1 MSYRRKEMK
10 NFYKERVIY
19 IFLLVMLLTLPL
31 KTRSVVAQT
40 SEQDSSTEKTTTSIQ
55 NSNSIIKNSDLEP
68 TNSMESSAKRGAD
81 SSETELSIH
90 QEKAIQLKVNQEL
103 TSEMIEDAVTINN
116 KLKDSTLE
124 FLPEETLFST
134 TGDKTVNIK
143 IIEKYGEEEN
153 EIESPITISVEKA
166 PEIIAE
172 QNPQDLIVGSD
183 SSMWDI
189 SDFVKWVRIDGKEV
203 NKNEYIVD
211 LVNIPQTDR
220 VYKQIIKVK
229 VSDKSRARTIL
240 VDVPINIV
248 WGDSIVYQ
256 TNTTVYEAHRTAG
269 AYTLHTLGKPVV
281 TSAIGVTGS
290 LDVSSVYTGYD
301 PLLQKLFYT
310 FNWFDL
316 SNTQNFLMTE
326 ETKGTK
332 HVEAFGKDQI
342 KDNLNLWGI
351 NRKQD
356 VHYGDVVRAWH
367 VFPNW
372 NYLYQND
379 KKTLYNQGQNS
390 IYYEITPKGYKPL
403 KINFAS
409 TKKQKISI
417 GASDREIIDNIGKSI
432 DLPDGVTARFIKLPS
447 RAKIGDAEGVIR
459 VSQKL
464 STGKAIE
471 YDYIVPFEI
480 VKDQMTVKFKD
491 DAQFI
496 LGQYTN
502 NFDYKNFIQE
512 VKVGN
517 KTLNRDEYNTQ
528 LLSKIDNEM
537 LYIGK
542 TGVRLRVSSAQSNN
556 VVENT
561 ILVNVNWGQSIAFGG
576 IEIPNLP
583 AWRTAGVY
591 TLQLEEKPQ
600 IVATPGNREGLD
612 SQIHYYFTNEDYYK
626 VDYFN
631 MRTSRKIK
639 DTDKGDKS
647 VTAQG
652 QQYPREPVN
661 QWGRVDVN
669 YGDII
674 RSFAAEKDRHW
685 VYEGDEQK
693 QSFARKNND
702 YVYYEI
708 TKQGYSLLEINRL
721 NTKKV
726 KVPVNS
732 SKEYLDSIKASFF
745 TNLDSNKIN
754 VMGFSKYPDT
764 SKPTSSGTLEVSE
777 KLTTGKTI
785 TYSYEVTIG
794 TTFTIREQAVD
805 EKNNPLSKEKITV
818 LDSTDAYQPKPDKF
832 LDNNGTIYKYFG
844 YSYTNDSNSQQET
857 IVGMPN
863 QTFRSN
869 TKIKYFYRN
878 TDKLINVTL
887 PTDLVFGTYNSP
899 KKVTAKNYQI
909 RNNSEELKTNV
920 IFEKF
925 EKVHSNVKL
934 LSNTEKEPN
943 KEENSAKLN
952 LLIDNQPAI
961 KGLNEAT
968 QSQEIKELA
977 PQSATNISIDGQYYG
992 KMSEKNIVEYKT
1004 KLKFKALAD

>member
-1 MSYRRKEMK
+1 MK
-10 NFYKERVIY
+10 KNYKNYKERVIC
-19 IFLLVMLLTLPL
+19 IFLLVVLLALPL
-31 KTRSVVAQT
+31 RTRSVVAQT
-40 SEQDSSTEKTTTSIQ
+40 SEQDSATETTTTSIQ
-55 NSNSIIKNSDLEP
+55 NSNNIIKNSDLEP
-68 TNSMESSAKRGAD
+68 TNSMESSTKKRAG
-81 SSETELSIH
+81 SSETELSIY

-103 TSEMIEDAVTINN
+103 TSEMIENAVTINN

-134 TGDKTVNIK
+134 IGDKTVNIK

-153 EIESPITISVEKA
+153 EIELPITVSVEKA

-172 QNPQDLIVGSD
+172 PNPQDLILGSD

-211 LVNIPQTDR
+211 LVNIPQTHT

-229 VSDKSRARTIL
+229 VSDKSRMRTIL

-248 WGDSIVYQ
+248 WGNNIVYQ
-256 TNTTVYEAHRTAG
+256 TIPFFGDVRTAG
-269 AYTLHTLGKPVV
+269 AYTLHTMNKPVV
-281 TSAIGVTGS
+281 TSANGIHT
-290 LDVSSVYTGYD
+290 LDETQVYSGYD

-326 ETKGTK
+326 EAKGTK
-332 HVEAFGKDQI
+332 YVEAFGKDQI
-342 KDNLNLWGI
+342 EDKLNLWGI

-390 IYYEITPKGYKPL
+390 VYYEITPKGYKPL

-417 GASDREIIDNIGKSI
+417 GSSDREIIDNIGKSI

-491 DAQFI
+491 DAKFI

-502 NFDYKNFIQE
+502 NFDYKSFIQE

-537 LYIGK
+537 LYVGK

-647 VTAQG
+647 VTVQG

-702 YVYYEI
+702 YVYY
-708 TKQGYSLLEINRL
+708 
-721 NTKKV
+721 
-726 KVPVNS
+726 
-732 SKEYLDSIKASFF
+732 
-745 TNLDSNKIN
+745 
-754 VMGFSKYPDT
+754 
-764 SKPTSSGTLEVSE
+764 
-777 KLTTGKTI
+777 
-785 TYSYEVTIG
+785 
-794 TTFTIREQAVD
+794 
-805 EKNNPLSKEKITV
+805 
-818 LDSTDAYQPKPDKF
+818 
-832 LDNNGTIYKYFG
+832 
-844 YSYTNDSNSQQET
+844 
-857 IVGMPN
+857 
-863 QTFRSN
+863 
-869 TKIKYFYRN
+869 
-878 TDKLINVTL
+878 
-887 PTDLVFGTYNSP
+887 
-899 KKVTAKNYQI
+899 
-909 RNNSEELKTNV
+909 
-920 IFEKF
+920 
-925 EKVHSNVKL
+925 
-934 LSNTEKEPN
+934 
-943 KEENSAKLN
+943 
-952 LLIDNQPAI
+952 
-961 KGLNEAT
+961 
-968 QSQEIKELA
+968 
-977 PQSATNISIDGQYYG
+977 
-992 KMSEKNIVEYKT
+992 
-1004 KLKFKALAD
+1004 